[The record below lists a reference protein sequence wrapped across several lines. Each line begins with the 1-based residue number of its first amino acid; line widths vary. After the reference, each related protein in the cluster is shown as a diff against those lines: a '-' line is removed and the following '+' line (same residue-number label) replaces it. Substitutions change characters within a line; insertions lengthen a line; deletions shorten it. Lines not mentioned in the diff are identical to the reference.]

1 MSITL
6 EMVDKTKFL
15 DELIDI
21 IVKMIHYD
29 PLPYASRTN
38 LLMTLNSTKLKE
50 VPYSI
55 IDLKGSSTLA

>member
-50 VPYSI
+50 VPYST
-55 IDLKGSSTLA
+55 IDLKG

>member
-6 EMVDKTKFL
+6 EMIDKEKFL

-38 LLMTLNSTKLKE
+38 LIMTLN
-50 VPYSI
+50 
-55 IDLKGSSTLA
+55 